1 MLPLLYLS
9 SHSLFKRLECNLLT
23 EAKGPQGYTG
33 RLRQNGELSYS
44 IPKTQQQQCLGD
56 QGGPECS
63 SATTQCCWGAG
74 KCCAIKCWDACLRS
88 GAQRIRSQDL
98 AGAEHIAVGVHGHEA
113 ASSPFPA
120 EAQPQSPGRA
130 PHPEHHRLRADGTFC
145 PCRQLAGDS
154 NQGSLLTKSTRY
166 GVREQAKVTFFF
178 FFITN

>member
-1 MLPLLYLS
+1 MP
-9 SHSLFKRLECNLLT
+9 
-23 EAKGPQGYTG
+23 
-33 RLRQNGELSYS
+33 
-44 IPKTQQQQCLGD
+44 GD

-74 KCCAIKCWDACLRS
+74 KCCAIKCSDTCLQS

-130 PHPEHHRLRADGTFC
+130 PHPEHHRLRADSTFC

-178 FFITN
+178 LSLTNMNKKHLVKDLSTAENASFTQLR